1 MPAIS
6 TVGHYRILSPLGAGG
21 MGEVYLA
28 TDTRLNRNVA
38 IKVLPAS
45 SAADDEAQRRMLREA
60 RMVATIDHP
69 NVCTIYD
76 IGEDA
81 QRPYIV
87 MQYIQGETLSERMRR
102 GRLDLAETIGI
113 ARQITLALAE
123 AHSRGVVH
131 RDIKPGNIMISSA
144 GVVKVLDFGLAK
156 SFAQE
161 SSATE
166 LMISTPG
173 LIAGTTS

>member
-1 MPAIS
+1 
-6 TVGHYRILSPLGAGG
+6 
-21 MGEVYLA
+21 
-28 TDTRLNRNVA
+28 
-38 IKVLPAS
+38 
-45 SAADDEAQRRMLREA
+45 MLREA
-60 RMVATIDHP
+60 RTVATIDHP

-81 QRPYIV
+81 ERPYIV

-113 ARQITLALAE
+113 ARQVTLALAE

-144 GVVKVLDFGLAK
+144 GV
-156 SFAQE
+156 SNR
-161 SSATE
+161 
-166 LMISTPG
+166 
-173 LIAGTTS
+173 